1 VISTEAFALKNSN
14 LNPFLFAD
22 VGTELNGSTLTML
35 SVLARLG
42 RDPWA
47 EAAKWTNLPRAA
59 AVECL
64 TQCIGKM
71 PLGPRSLAETTA
83 TVTRLILL
91 LPIQARTAAPGVRK
105 AAAVSA
111 IPAWIPI
118 AFLFVCVLISLA
130 VNMTTPP
137 APIAPAAPPSAQV
150 IDHAPVLG
158 SQ

>member
-1 VISTEAFALKNSN
+1 VTSTDAFALKNSN

-47 EAAKWTNLPRAA
+47 EAAKWTNLPK
-59 AVECL
+59 AVVVESL
-64 TQCIGKM
+64 TQCIAKM
-71 PLGPRSLAETTA
+71 PLGPRTLAETTA

-91 LPIQARTAAPGVRK
+91 LPIQPRIAASGVRK
-105 AAAVSA
+105 AITVSA

-118 AFLFVCVLISLA
+118 AFLFICVLISLA
-130 VNMTTPP
+130 VNMTMPSVPLTGV
-137 APIAPAAPPSAQV
+137 ATPSAQT
-150 IDHAPVLG
+150 IEPAPSLG
-158 SQ
+158 SR

>member
-1 VISTEAFALKNSN
+1 VTSTDAFALKNSN

-47 EAAKWTNLPRAA
+47 EAAKWTNLPKA
-59 AVECL
+59 AVVECV

-71 PLGPRSLAETTA
+71 PLVPRTLAETTA

-91 LPIQARTAAPGVRK
+91 LPIQPRIAASGVRN
-105 AAAVSA
+105 AISVSA

-130 VNMTTPP
+130 VNMTMPSVPLTGV
-137 APIAPAAPPSAQV
+137 APPSAQT
-150 IDHAPVLG
+150 IEPAPLPG
-158 SQ
+158 SH